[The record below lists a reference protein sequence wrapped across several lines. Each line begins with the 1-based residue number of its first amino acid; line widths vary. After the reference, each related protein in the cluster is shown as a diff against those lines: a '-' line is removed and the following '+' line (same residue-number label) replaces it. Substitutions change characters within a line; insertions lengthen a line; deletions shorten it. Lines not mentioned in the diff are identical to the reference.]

1 MSTDL
6 MNSPSIRRSNS
17 YRIALRKSGVPKELL
32 ENNDYQSNADNNDYQ
47 SNADNNESQQQT
59 QSTTSASISKE
70 RLFKKRKQQGINP
83 IFSSSKISSRDSNE
97 KEMILMAI
105 NGDNDGGNA
114 YYKQKSHDDDE
125 NDEDSN
131 DETLTLKPL
140 SLDTEFETQI
150 DNVQRESIV
159 QNGQHSKIKNDQIIE
174 KNINDEQNI
183 YSKCKHLFC
192 LFCCCN
198 YCCCLLRDY
207 FS

>member
-83 IFSSSKISSRDSNE
+83 IFSSSKIC
-97 KEMILMAI
+97 
-105 NGDNDGGNA
+105 
-114 YYKQKSHDDDE
+114 HDDDE